1 MKRLIIALFLVVSL
15 LTTSS
20 VQIFAE
26 EPEYSNTESIEEL
39 YNAYLNNH
47 DVTDR
52 VELTPEEN
60 NELSGL
66 IQSYKEKTLHSYPS
80 PISRTR
86 LNDFT
91 GGIFIHYDSATGS
104 WQHGHAAIG
113 RGLGT
118 VEIMNPNSTVK
129 VYDES
134 RIKEWY
140 KKPSGGFFTVKGANG
155 THNTNASNYAANEV
169 GTGYWLIG
177 DTGEWGGYTCSYL
190 VAYAW
195 NKAGFYIGG
204 RLVTPSGLENS
215 ANTIL
220 QFRWADVS
228 Y

>member
-1 MKRLIIALFLVVSL
+1 MNSRYKNGDTTQEKDLPIFTQISSWYKEENVMKRLIIALFLVVSL
-15 LTTSS
+15 LTTGS

-104 WQHGHAAIG
+104 LMLA
-113 RGLGT
+113 
-118 VEIMNPNSTVK
+118 
-129 VYDES
+129 
-134 RIKEWY
+134 Y
-140 KKPSGGFFTVKGANG
+140 K
-155 THNTNASNYAANEV
+155 
-169 GTGYWLIG
+169 
-177 DTGEWGGYTCSYL
+177 
-190 VAYAW
+190 
-195 NKAGFYIGG
+195 
-204 RLVTPSGLENS
+204 
-215 ANTIL
+215 
-220 QFRWADVS
+220 
-228 Y
+228 